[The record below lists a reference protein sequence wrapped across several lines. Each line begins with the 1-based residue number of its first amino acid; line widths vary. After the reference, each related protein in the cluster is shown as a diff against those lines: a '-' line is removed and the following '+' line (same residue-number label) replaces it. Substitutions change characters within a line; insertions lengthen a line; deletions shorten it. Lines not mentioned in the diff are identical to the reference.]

1 MFRAWLI
8 GNIHDQPE
16 MLAKLYEKVDPIF
29 LKSILV
35 KFSGLAH
42 SYRAFRAGKILVR
55 SNKGSNGRKR
65 DQNFSNEPSGVRT
78 GIFFVWS

>member
-16 MLAKLYEKVDPIF
+16 MLAKLYEKVNPIF

-35 KFSGLAH
+35 KFSGLHTGLSELAR
-42 SYRAFRAGKILVR
+42 YWFVAIRGVMGGKETTTFQMSQV
-55 SNKGSNGRKR
+55 G
-65 DQNFSNEPSGVRT
+65 FE
-78 GIFFVWS
+78 